1 MLAIFQCFLTDYCKK
16 KKPKNCTH
24 AINIVCVIYL
34 VFFDWS
40 AFEIYFKVSVWSN
53 IYAANSFFST
63 QNWPYR
69 STVLCISID

>member
-1 MLAIFQCFLTDYCKK
+1 MLAVFQCLLTDYCKK

-40 AFEIYFKVSVWSN
+40 TFEKRAVVQHKIRILIINMYEVLCMLDRDK
-53 IYAANSFFST
+53 
-63 QNWPYR
+63 R
-69 STVLCISID
+69 STDT